1 MLLLPALVLLMCCAL
16 WLSYRELRAAAN
28 AAYDRSLAGAIRGID
43 ARISTDSGGLG
54 VELPYQMLE
63 FFTLTV
69 EGKVF
74 YRIATEDGMVTLGNA
89 DLPVPPQKLPADVLY
104 FYDADYFGDPVR
116 IGAYTRRLEKPL
128 YGVDTQYVIIQ
139 VAESTRPRSEFA
151 TNLLWQ
157 SITLNALLVPM
168 IALLMIAAVVL
179 ALRPLARVREAVLA
193 RANDDLTPMDPT
205 QVPLE
210 VRPLVEAI
218 NHQLTQWVRLA
229 KNQRQ
234 FLDDAAHQ
242 LRTPLSVLRTQ
253 TEYALREPDQ
263 QRVHSA
269 LLAIRSGIERSTRL
283 VNQLLVLAR
292 VRGANSWVESTER
305 LNLAVLV
312 KDAAQSMLL
321 VARGKRQDFAFIEPS
336 DSIVVSGVEVLL
348 REAVTNLVDNAIKY
362 APLGGSISI
371 SVDREGDQARVT
383 VSDNGP
389 GIPADEHAT
398 LGERFRRGKTASE
411 GGAGLG
417 LAIAKAIM
425 EEHHGSLRISER
437 RDEGTGLTVELV
449 MPIWSDHLLS

>member
-1 MLLLPALVLLMCCAL
+1 MLLLPAVVLLMCCAL
-16 WLSYRELRAAAN
+16 WLSYWELRAAAN

-89 DLPVPPQKLPADVLY
+89 DLPAPPQKLRAGVPY

-128 YGVDTQYVIIQ
+128 YSAGAEYVIIQ
-139 VAESTRPRSEFA
+139 VAESTRPRIEFA
-151 TNLLWQ
+151 KNLLWQ

-205 QVPLE
+205 QVPHE

-218 NHQLTQWVRLA
+218 NHQLTQWIQLA

-263 QRVHSA
+263 QRVNSA

-292 VRGANSWVESTER
+292 VRDASSWVESTER

-336 DSIVVSGVEVLL
+336 DSVVIEVAGVEVLL

-362 APLGGSISI
+362 APLGGSVSI

-449 MPIWSDHLLS
+449 MPIWSDH